1 MASASCNTTATELEM
16 KLMVPSW
23 KLVPIFRR
31 AATPKVIISTGT
43 SA

>member
-1 MASASCNTTATELEM
+1 M
-16 KLMVPSW
+16 KLMVPNW
-23 KLVPIFRR
+23 KLVPMFRM